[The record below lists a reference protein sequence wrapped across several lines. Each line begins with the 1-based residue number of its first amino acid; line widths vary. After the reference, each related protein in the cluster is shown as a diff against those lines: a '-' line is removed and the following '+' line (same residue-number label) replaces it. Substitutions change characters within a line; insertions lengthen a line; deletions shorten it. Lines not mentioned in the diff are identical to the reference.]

1 MMKVENIIKLIFSI
15 TICQVAG
22 VMGSIFTSPSI
33 PVWYATLQKPYFSPS
48 NWIFAPVWILLFT
61 LMGISLYL
69 ILIENL
75 NDNTVKIG
83 IAIFSFQLLLNIS
96 WSFLFFSLQNIL
108 YALLEIIILWFAILL
123 TIYQFWKINKKSPYL
138 LIPYLLWVTF
148 AAFLNFTIWRLNI

>member
-1 MMKVENIIKLIFSI
+1 MKIDDIIKLIVSI
-15 TICQVAG
+15 SICQIAG
-22 VMGSIFTSPSI
+22 IIGSIFTSPSI
-33 PVWYATLQKPYFSPS
+33 SGWYADLQKPLFSPP

-69 ILIENL
+69 ILKENL

-83 IAIFSFQLLLNIS
+83 IAIFSFQLILNIG

-108 YALLEIIILWFAILL
+108 YALFEIIILWLAILF
-123 TIYQFWKINKKSPYL
+123 TISQFWKINKKSSYL

-148 AAFLNFTIWRLNI
+148 AAILNFTIWRLNI

>member
-1 MMKVENIIKLIFSI
+1 MKIDDIIKLIVSI
-15 TICQVAG
+15 SICQIAG
-22 VMGSIFTSPSI
+22 IIGSIFTSPSI
-33 PVWYATLQKPYFSPS
+33 SGWYADLQKPLFSPP

-69 ILIENL
+69 ILKENL

-83 IAIFSFQLLLNIS
+83 IAIFSFQLILNIG

-108 YALLEIIILWFAILL
+108 YALFEIIILWFAILL
-123 TIYQFWKINKKSPYL
+123 TISQFWKINKKSSYL

-148 AAFLNFTIWRLNI
+148 AAIINFAIWRLNI

>member
-1 MMKVENIIKLIFSI
+1 MKIDDIIKLIVSI
-15 TICQVAG
+15 SICQIAG
-22 VMGSIFTSPSI
+22 IMGSIFTSPSI
-33 PVWYATLQKPYFSPS
+33 PGWYDYLQKPLFNPP

-69 ILIENL
+69 ILKENL

-83 IAIFSFQLLLNIS
+83 IAIFSFQLILNIG

-108 YALLEIIILWFAILL
+108 YALFEIIILWFAILL
-123 TIYQFWKINKKSPYL
+123 TISQFWKINKKSSYL

-148 AAFLNFTIWRLNI
+148 AAILNFTIWRLNI

>member
-1 MMKVENIIKLIFSI
+1 MKIDDIIKLIVSI
-15 TICQVAG
+15 SICQIAG
-22 VMGSIFTSPSI
+22 IIGSIFTSPSI
-33 PVWYATLQKPYFSPS
+33 SGWYADLQKPLFSPP

-69 ILIENL
+69 ILKENL

-83 IAIFSFQLLLNIS
+83 IAIFSFQLILNIG

-108 YALLEIIILWFAILL
+108 YALFEIIILWLAILL
-123 TIYQFWKINKKSPYL
+123 TISQFWKINKKSSYL

-148 AAFLNFTIWRLNI
+148 AAILNFTIWRLNI

>member
-1 MMKVENIIKLIFSI
+1 MKIDDIIKLIVSI
-15 TICQVAG
+15 SICQIAG
-22 VMGSIFTSPSI
+22 IIGSIFTSPSI
-33 PVWYATLQKPYFSPS
+33 SGWYADLQKPLFNPP

-69 ILIENL
+69 ILKENL

-83 IAIFSFQLLLNIS
+83 IAIFSFQLILNIG

-108 YALLEIIILWFAILL
+108 YALFEIIILWFAILL
-123 TIYQFWKINKKSPYL
+123 TISQFWKINKKSSYL

-148 AAFLNFTIWRLNI
+148 AAILNFAIWRLNI